1 MAKINGQQDAGAAG
15 KTIAAYLAEQG
26 YDLSR
31 VAVERNGEIVPRM
44 AYSAIQ
50 IEEGDVLEIVGFV
63 GGG

>member
-15 KTIAAYLAEQG
+15 KTLAVYLAEQG
-26 YDLSR
+26 YGLSR

-44 AYSAIQ
+44 AYPAIQ